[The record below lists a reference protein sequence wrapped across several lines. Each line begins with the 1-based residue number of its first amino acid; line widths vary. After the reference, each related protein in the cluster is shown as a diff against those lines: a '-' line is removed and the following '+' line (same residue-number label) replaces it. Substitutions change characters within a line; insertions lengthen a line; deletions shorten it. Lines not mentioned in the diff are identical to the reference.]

1 MSLLDQLE
9 PHAREYMQ
17 RILDAGGR
25 PLPQLSIEVARQYM
39 RDSQTEPIE
48 HLSVRVRAFENRGVR
63 LTLVRPADADDQ
75 VLPALIYMHGG
86 GWILGGVD
94 THARIV
100 RELALR
106 ACAAVIVP
114 EYSLSPEVR
123 FPVALDQCYGAAL
136 WAMKEGVSHHIDPKR
151 LAVAGDS
158 AGGNLVAAVALRA
171 AQREDVALLL
181 QVLLCPALLADSS
194 LPSYEAFGQGLNLTR
209 YDMEWFWS
217 QYVPDLRQHGDAQ
230 VSPLLATDADLRNLC
245 PAVIITAECDV
256 LRDEGE
262 KYAHRLAKAGVEVT
276 AMRALGTLHNFCVI
290 DALQRSGPARSALHL
305 VGQALSRALHATHVN
320 ERT

>member
-1 MSLLDQLE
+1 MSLLNQLE

-17 RILDAGGR
+17 RIVDAGGK
-25 PLPQLSIEVARQYM
+25 PLPQLSIEAARQYM
-39 RDSQTEPIE
+39 RDSQTAPLE
-48 HLSVRVRAFENRGVR
+48 HVSVSVRVFDNQGVR
-63 LTLVRPADADDQ
+63 LTVVRPADADDQ
-75 VLPALIYMHGG
+75 ILPALLYLHGG
-86 GWILGGVD
+86 GWVLGGVD

-106 ACAAVIVP
+106 ARAAVIVP

-136 WAMKEGVSHHIDPKR
+136 WVIKEGASHRIDPTR

-158 AGGNLVAAVALRA
+158 AGGNLAAAVALRA
-171 AQREDVALLL
+171 AKQRDFALQL
-181 QVLLCPALLADSS
+181 QILLCPALLADRSV
-194 LPSYEAFGQGLNLTR
+194 PSYEEFARGLNLTR
-209 YDMEWFWS
+209 DDMEWFWS
-217 QYVPDLRQHGDAQ
+217 QYVPDPRQHSDSQ
-230 VSPLLATDADLRNLC
+230 VSPLHATDADLRILC

-276 AMRALGTLHNFCVI
+276 AMRALGTLHNFYVI
-290 DALQRSGPARSALHL
+290 DALQSSGPARSALHL
-305 VGQALSRALHATHVN
+305 VGHALSRALYATHVD
-320 ERT
+320 ERI